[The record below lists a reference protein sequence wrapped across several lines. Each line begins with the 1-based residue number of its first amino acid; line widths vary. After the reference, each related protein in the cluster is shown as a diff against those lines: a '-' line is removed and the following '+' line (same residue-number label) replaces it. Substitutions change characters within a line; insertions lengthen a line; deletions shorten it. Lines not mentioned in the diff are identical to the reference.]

1 MALQVKM
8 AVLAMVSAA
17 VVQPVWA
24 KCYQDHDKFAHT
36 TVHWC
41 AMGGFGMGE
50 TVSSSGDALAPI
62 PMASVKDASDI
73 TFAIKT
79 IWKNTSWLFIS
90 SGSELIFILDDGSR
104 VVATTPEG
112 SAQARDVSLPDHA
125 VGVMVREDAVFP
137 ITADDM
143 KRLAAAS
150 SAEFAVYGQK
160 GRFEG
165 VLDAKSLR
173 YYRDLYD
180 TVLPPG
186 P

>member
-8 AVLAMVSAA
+8 AVLALIAA
-17 VVQPVWA
+17 LVAQPALA
-24 KCYQDHDKFAHT
+24 KCYEEHDRFANT
-36 TVHWC
+36 TLHWC

-50 TVSSSGDALAPI
+50 TVSSSGSALAPI
-62 PMASVKDASDI
+62 PMAAVKNASDI

-90 SGSELIFILDDGSR
+90 PGSELIFILDDGSR